1 MGVVA
6 LEPFLMR
13 NWLIRRTSVKVDLG
27 DNGGLLGEDEDED
40 EDEDE
45 ISFFVERLGDDD
57 DRHITCH

>member
-1 MGVVA
+1 
-6 LEPFLMR
+6 MR

-40 EDEDE
+40 E